1 MAAQGARLGFCDA
14 CHSEVPATK
23 NPHRVRNTT
32 AANFAAANLGL
43 CAEGFGVFAFG
54 PTGPYVCPY
63 CGGEVRPRPASERRS
78 T

>member
-1 MAAQGARLGFCDA
+1 MTAQGAKLGFCES

-43 CAEGFGVFAFG
+43 CAEGFGVFG
-54 PTGPYVCPY
+54 PTGRYVCPY

-78 T
+78 M